1 MNLNTD
7 SIGRSRQDQRPS
19 RLKPLMVALLAGL
32 SSGLAAAADSTA
44 APAEVA
50 ESTFTLGGYVR
61 SWASVNLQDQPETK
75 GNDQY
80 KLSTLRASVLL
91 DADWKPTSSLRFKA
105 IARLDREYMTDYL
118 KSLEAPPSDKPAGST
133 AVVFSTNGGGNVGG
147 LRKFYDN
154 SELRE
159 WWGEADLSDRVKL
172 KVGRQQIVWGETDFF
187 RALDVV
193 HGFNYTWR
201 SFLEV
206 ENEELRK
213 PLVMARAMIQVPEAK
228 GSLDVFVRP
237 GWDRDSDIGNTYD
250 LAGGR
255 WASQPTRGASFL
267 YATSYNYRSEGANRK
282 DATGGV
288 RWQGIAGPVNYSLA
302 LLSTFNND
310 PVTNPCGATLAALY
324 GGAAIP
330 AGQASTYKTF
340 KQAPKACGFAGAGP
354 FGNPL
359 EFGDWIFPKTSIL
372 GITASG
378 FSPALNSVVS
388 TEIAFQKD
396 RSFNYGVD
404 GGKYGPNITPG
415 AFGIIQK
422 NVLTMMFRVDHNVD
436 LTNIIGTSRPSFG
449 SIQFFNT
456 QILDYKASDEIVQLA
471 YWNRTR
477 AKNSAL
483 LTGILAM
490 NYSNDRINPSIAA
503 GWDVSYGGGF
513 LIPAVEWVLGDKWRL
528 KAELDLFYSSGNE
541 KKRYLNPA
549 TFQLEEQG
557 RGAGLLGYF
566 SGANQALLRLTRQ
579 F

>member
-1 MNLNTD
+1 MSLGCLLLLSMAAGCPTTAMPD
-7 SIGRSRQDQRPS
+7 ASIGNDAQVSDAQVSDAGPTSDVPGAIDAFVAVDAPLAVDAFAPSDAPASIAIAGSYTDGFGTHTVSNTRWQMGGGFTAGFAISRFDN
-19 RLKPLMVALLAGL
+19 
-32 SSGLAAAADSTA
+32 SSGFALAQNDTTNMFS
-44 APAEVA
+44 PSMWSRFEW
-50 ESTFTLGGYVR
+50 FTVG
-61 SWASVNLQDQPETK
+61 T
-75 GNDQY
+75 
-80 KLSTLRASVLL
+80 TLY
-91 DADWKPTSSLRFKA
+91 PSLTGVTIVDA
-105 IARLDREYMTDYL
+105 IAITD
-118 KSLEAPPSDKPAGST
+118 G
-133 AVVFSTNGGGNVGG
+133 VG
-147 LRKFYDN
+147 
-154 SELRE
+154 
-159 WWGEADLSDRVKL
+159 
-172 KVGRQQIVWGETDFF
+172 T
-187 RALDVV
+187 
-193 HGFNYTWR
+193 T
-201 SFLEV
+201 
-206 ENEELRK
+206 
-213 PLVMARAMIQVPEAK
+213 
-228 GSLDVFVRP
+228 
-237 GWDRDSDIGNTYD
+237 
-250 LAGGR
+250 
-255 WASQPTRGASFL
+255 
-267 YATSYNYRSEGANRK
+267 
-282 DATGGV
+282 
-288 RWQGIAGPVNYSLA
+288 
-302 LLSTFNND
+302 
-310 PVTNPCGATLAALY
+310 Y

-378 FSPALNSVVS
+378 FSPALNSVLS